1 MTAQTV
7 ADTAMRIA
15 ERFGVPVV
23 IMAAL
28 LWMAREA
35 ATSLHNTVVVPMVQS
50 HTEFISSTSE
60 TLHHIARAQERQ
72 AETLSEIAESQIEIR
87 NAVIRTGTSKK

>member
-1 MTAQTV
+1 MTSQAI
-7 ADTAMRIA
+7 ADSALRIA

-60 TLHHIARAQERQ
+60 TLHQIARSQERQ
-72 AETLSEIAESQIEIR
+72 AETLNEIAEGQMEIR
-87 NAVIRTGTSKK
+87 NAVIREPKP